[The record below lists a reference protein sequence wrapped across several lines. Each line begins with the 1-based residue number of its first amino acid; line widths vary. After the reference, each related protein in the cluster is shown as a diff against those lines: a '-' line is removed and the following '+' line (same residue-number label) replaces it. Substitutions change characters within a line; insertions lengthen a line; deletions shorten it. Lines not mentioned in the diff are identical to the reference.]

1 MSAARGIG
9 FSVILRPLRVYPPCT
24 GQPRMTLELDLQIAL
39 ELPGLPALADFH
51 RWTAAALAGANHDRE
66 AELTIRLVNEAES
79 AVLNETY
86 RHKQGPTNVLSF
98 PFEAPPEIDSAL
110 LGDIVI
116 CAPVVLREAVVQGKT
131 PEAHW
136 AHLVAHGVLHL
147 LGYDHDEA
155 QAEAMESLEIRI
167 LAGLGYPDPYGDPH
181 DS

>member
-1 MSAARGIG
+1 MS
-9 FSVILRPLRVYPPCT
+9 
-24 GQPRMTLELDLQIAL
+24 LELDLQIAL
-39 ELPGLPALADFH
+39 DMPGLPDASELR
-51 RWTAAALAGANHDRE
+51 RWAEAALSGAHHAGD
-66 AELTIRLVNEAES
+66 AEVTLRIVNEVES
-79 AVLNETY
+79 TALNEAY

-98 PFEAPPEIDSAL
+98 PFVAPPEVESAL

-147 LGYDHDEA
+147 LGYDHDET

-167 LAGLGYPDPYGDPH
+167 LAGLGYPDPYGDPQNRL
-181 DS
+181 

>member
-1 MSAARGIG
+1 
-9 FSVILRPLRVYPPCT
+9 
-24 GQPRMTLELDLQIAL
+24 MTLELDLQIAL
-39 ELPGLPALADFH
+39 DMPGLPTEADFRH
-51 RWTAAALAGANHDRE
+51 WAAAALVGADYSKN
-66 AELTIRLVNEAES
+66 AELTIRVVNEAES
-79 AVLNETY
+79 TALNETY

-98 PFEAPPEIDSAL
+98 PFEAPPEVETPL

-116 CAPVVLREAVVQGKT
+116 CAPVVLREAVSQGKT
-131 PEAHW
+131 LAAHW

-167 LAGLGYPDPYGDPH
+167 LAGLGYPDPYGDLH